1 MRKKKLICL
10 AFKIPCHLLL
20 LNQQTAVCR
29 FTGAKTEWKQMQ
41 KIFLHNNLQHN
52 QFQFR
57 IVYLQNGLIKHPLHT
72 YSSLVTIHML
82 ILAMFNSTIRI
93 LFKIRKD
100 LVAVTMIHNLLH
112 PWTK

>member
-1 MRKKKLICL
+1 MQKKPTL
-10 AFKIPCHLLL
+10 ACTIPYHLLP
-20 LNQQTAVCR
+20 LNQQTAVHR
-29 FTGAKTEWKQMQ
+29 FTGAKTGWKQLQ

-52 QFQFR
+52 QFQISHSLFTKWSDKTSPP
-57 IVYLQNGLIKHPLHT
+57 YLQL
-72 YSSLVTIHML
+72 SATIHVL